1 MRPKS
6 YTLTATGTTAW
17 IPVNYRQDDF
27 NIGIQIDVTGTITGW
42 LVEVTMDD
50 VFNPAVT
57 PVAVAA
63 PAPLEAGTT
72 DEIGAITVP
81 CRAIRLNA
89 TITSGSVKMTVVQ
102 GN

>member
-6 YTLTATGTTAW
+6 KTLTATGSTAW
-17 IPVNYRQDDF
+17 IPVNYRQEDF
-27 NIGIQIDVTGTITGW
+27 NIGIQIDVTGTITSW
-42 LVEVTMDD
+42 AVEVTMDD
-50 VFNPAVT
+50 VFDSTVT

-63 PAPLEAGTT
+63 PSPLDTGTT
-72 DEIGAITVP
+72 DEIGALTVP
-81 CRAIRLNA
+81 CRAIRLTA